1 MEILR
6 ALLTGGQGY
15 SSSSTTTSIG
25 SSTSIGSIGS
35 SSSPIGSVLSI
46 VNIVVEVLGL
56 FFFLT
61 IVGLVIIIV
70 VANRADPDPTGRRP
84 QSVYYFAVSFVTL
97 VTTIVG
103 SIVVIVSLIQLIGH
117 HSGGVGNATARAVVL
132 GGLITIASGV
142 LLRIHLRRGLDLV
155 GTEVTSPSRRVA
167 QSYISAVAFLSIL
180 ILLAVTIFA
189 VYLIFVLAGPGVFGS
204 LGGRTNAW
212 RALLDVVYVGA
223 VAAVVLQTHRNLVSP
238 GLQFLRPIR
247 DTHTPGAVPP
257 LVQ

>member
-6 ALLTGGQGY
+6 AVLTAGEGF
-15 SSSSTTTSIG
+15 STPSTTTSSGIAL
-25 SSTSIGSIGS
+25 
-35 SSSPIGSVLSI
+35 SSSPIGSILSI
-46 VNIVVEVLGL
+46 INIVVEVLGL

-103 SIVVIVSLIQLIGH
+103 SIVVIGSLIQLIGH
-117 HSGGVGNATARAVVL
+117 HAGGVGNATARAVVL

-142 LLRIHLRRGLDLV
+142 LLRVHLRRGLDLV
-155 GTEVTSPSRRVA
+155 GSETTSPSRRVA
-167 QSYISAVAFLSIL
+167 QSYVSAVAFLSIL

-212 RALLDVVYVGA
+212 RALLDAVYIGA
-223 VAAVVLQTHRNLVSP
+223 LAAVVLQTHRNLVSP

-247 DTHTPGAVPP
+247 GANTPGVTPP
-257 LVQ
+257 PVN